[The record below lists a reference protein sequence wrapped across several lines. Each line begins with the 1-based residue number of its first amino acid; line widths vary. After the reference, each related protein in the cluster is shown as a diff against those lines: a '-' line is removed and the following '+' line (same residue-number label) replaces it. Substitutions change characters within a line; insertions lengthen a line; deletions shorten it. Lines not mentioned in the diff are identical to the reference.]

1 MFVGNVDKKTLLYN
15 KEGEEKNTLY
25 LKDSYILYKGKM
37 VSANLIDIEVI
48 FQKKQ
53 SIRRKIMVDTQ

>member
-15 KEGEEKNTLY
+15 KEAEEKNSHY

-53 SIRRKIMVDTQ
+53 SIRRKLMVDTQ